1 MSPHGAPR
9 AATLYVYSLLLPNVA
24 ARVCA
29 ALPVL
34 GSPAGLAAEG
44 TEYAML
50 LQTVSRGDN
59 LTLADALRAWSKGIR
74 AAELPGGSS
83 C

>member
-24 ARVCA
+24 APVCA

-34 GSPAGLAAEG
+34 GSPVSLAAEG

-59 LTLADALRAWSKGIR
+59 LTLANALRAWSKGIR
-74 AAELPGGSS
+74 RR
-83 C
+83 

>member
-1 MSPHGAPR
+1 MSPHGASR
-9 AATLYVYSLLLPNVA
+9 AATLYVYLLLPNVA

-29 ALPVL
+29 AFPVL

-44 TEYAML
+44 TKYAML

-59 LTLADALRAWSKGIR
+59 LTLADALRAWSKEIR